1 MSKQY
6 AGIILRVNPDSLAEE
21 LELVPGDKILAI
33 NGQELRD
40 IIDLSFALAD
50 EEIDMLV
57 EHADGQQ
64 EMISFDKEFDEELGV
79 EFESAVFDGI
89 RNCANHCYFCFV
101 DMIAPNMRGSLSVKD
116 DDYRLS
122 FLYGNFVTM
131 TNMGPNDFKR
141 IEKFHLSPLYV
152 SVQCMN
158 PDLRAQMLRCKGA
171 AKIAA
176 QLDQLEQAGAEYH
189 TQVVLCS
196 GLNDGA
202 ELERTIREIVDRRPQ
217 ALSLAIVPVGITKFR
232 DDPFPLVQFDAAGAG
247 RVIDEVEKWQRK
259 LQQEN
264 GKAKVELVT
273 NDGLKYPQIG
283 TLEFSDVTVDQTTGS
298 ITLRAIFPNPDHTL
312 LPGMFVRAR
321 LEEGVNPDALL
332 VPQQGVTRTPRGDA
346 SVMVVGEGDK
356 VEVRQVTASQAI
368 GDKWLVT
375 DGLKT
380 GDRVIVTGLQKI
392 KPGVQVKAQEVA
404 SDDKQ
409 QAAGNAPSEQT
420 KS

>member
-1 MSKQY
+1 MNKNRGLTPLAVVLMLSGSLALTGCDDKPAQQGAQHMPEVGIVTLKSAPLQITTELPGRTSAY
-6 AGIILRVNPDSLAEE
+6 RIAEVRPQVSGIILKRNFVEGSDIQAGVSLYQIDPATYQASYDSAKGDLAKAQAAANMDQLTVKRYQKLLGTKYISQQDYDTAVATAQQSNAAVVAAKAAVETARINLAYTKVTSPISGRIGKSAVTE
-21 LELVPGDKILAI
+21 GALVQ
-33 NGQELRD
+33 NGQ
-40 IIDLSFALAD
+40 STALATVQQLD
-50 EEIDMLV
+50 PIYVDVTQSSNDFLRLKQEL
-57 EHADGQQ
+57 ADG
-64 EMISFDKEFDEELGV
+64 
-79 EFESAVFDGI
+79 
-89 RNCANHCYFCFV
+89 
-101 DMIAPNMRGSLSVKD
+101 
-116 DDYRLS
+116 RL
-122 FLYGNFVTM
+122 
-131 TNMGPNDFKR
+131 K
-141 IEKFHLSPLYV
+141 
-152 SVQCMN
+152 
-158 PDLRAQMLRCKGA
+158 
-171 AKIAA
+171 
-176 QLDQLEQAGAEYH
+176 
-189 TQVVLCS
+189 
-196 GLNDGA
+196 
-202 ELERTIREIVDRRPQ
+202 
-217 ALSLAIVPVGITKFR
+217 
-232 DDPFPLVQFDAAGAG
+232 
-247 RVIDEVEKWQRK
+247 
-259 LQQEN
+259 QEN

-273 NDGLKYPQIG
+273 NDGLKYPQAG
-283 TLEFSDVTVDQTTGS
+283 TLEFLDVTVDQTTGS
-298 ITLRAIFPNPDHTL
+298 ITLRAIFPSPDHTL